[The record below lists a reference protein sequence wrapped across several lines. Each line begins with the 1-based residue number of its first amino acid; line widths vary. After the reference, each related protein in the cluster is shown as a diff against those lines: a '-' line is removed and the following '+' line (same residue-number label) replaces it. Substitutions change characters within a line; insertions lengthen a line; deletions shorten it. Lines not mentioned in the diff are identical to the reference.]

1 MIDARSIVPFDYAQ
15 VIASVQKTG
24 RILLT
29 SDACE
34 RGSVLQTMAAKITQ
48 LAFNYLDA
56 PPVVVGA
63 RNWITPPDE
72 VEDAFFPFPADILDA
87 IHEYIEPLPGYK
99 IKRACDSA
107 ELLRRSQLGI

>member
-1 MIDARSIVPFDYAQ
+1 M
-15 VIASVQKTG
+15 QKTG

-48 LAFNYLDA
+48 LAFNHLDA

-63 RNWITPPDE
+63 HSNGGQAAKCAKRKAPLRGLIGRLQDRLSHPSTVSMQVCENIASMSRE
-72 VEDAFFPFPADILDA
+72 RYSPAGFSSGEI
-87 IHEYIEPLPGYK
+87 
-99 IKRACDSA
+99 
-107 ELLRRSQLGI
+107 

>member
-1 MIDARSIVPFDYAQ
+1 MIE
-15 VIASVQKTG
+15 SVKKTG
-24 RILLT
+24 NILLL

-72 VEDAFFPFPADILDA
+72 VEDSFFPFASDILDA
-87 IHEYIEPLPGYK
+87 IHEYITPLDDYSTA
-99 IKRACDSA
+99 RVCNAAD
-107 ELLRRSQLGI
+107 LLRRSAAGV